1 MIPLSINQL
10 VYFLT
15 NFSTLKNEVN
25 YFQNV
30 SSIITFS
37 YNTLL
42 GLTHADVVA
51 QRKIS
56 AMYFTIQYLLN
67 ISAGTFEELIS

>member
-30 SSIITFS
+30 FSIITFS

>member
-25 YFQNV
+25 YFQNAF
-30 SSIITFS
+30 SIITFS